1 MTTMT
6 HSKNIHWQHTDIDKK
21 ERSSLKNQKPQVIW
35 MTGLSGSGKTTI
47 ANALDKKLYS
57 MGLHTFVLDG
67 DNIRHGLCKDLGF
80 NDTDRIENIR
90 RVAEVA
96 KLMTEAGLI
105 VISAFI
111 SPFASEREGVRKM
124 FQQDEFSEVF
134 VDVPLE
140 VARERDVKGLYKK
153 AEEGLI
159 DDFTGFGS
167 SYEAP
172 TRPDIHLETNKLS
185 VEESVAQILEHI
197 FRVNQ

>member
-1 MTTMT
+1 MTTMM

-21 ERSSLKNQKPQVIW
+21 KRSSLKNQKPQVIW

-96 KLMTEAGLI
+96 KLMTDAGLI

-124 FQQDEFSEVF
+124 FQQDEFLKF
-134 VDVPLE
+134 LWMC
-140 VARERDVKGLYKK
+140 
-153 AEEGLI
+153 
-159 DDFTGFGS
+159 S
-167 SYEAP
+167 SSSR
-172 TRPDIHLETNKLS
+172 TR
-185 VEESVAQILEHI
+185 
-197 FRVNQ
+197 R